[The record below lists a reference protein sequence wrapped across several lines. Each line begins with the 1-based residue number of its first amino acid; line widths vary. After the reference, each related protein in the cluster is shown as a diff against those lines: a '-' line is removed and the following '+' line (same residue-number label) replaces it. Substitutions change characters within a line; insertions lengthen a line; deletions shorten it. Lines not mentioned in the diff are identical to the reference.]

1 MTCINPMAHLNE
13 SFVSNRSQSL
23 WNIALGGDK
32 LSWSWSSWLSLQRD
46 LFTLGLGF
54 LLQGSVGLDSVQ
66 ELLTTSRVL
75 DVLDSQ
81 VDLLLDVSVT
91 NNLVDDDT
99 DSRLSDVEN
108 DTGLTLV
115 VLVRHTLLDRT
126 VGLDVDNV
134 PNFVDLQVRRQWNC
148 PVLLE
153 VTLEHVTSTRSVTT
167 PSC

>member
-99 DSRLSDVEN
+99 DSRLGDVEN

-134 PNFVDLQVRRQWNC
+134 SNFVDLQVRRQWNC

>member
-81 VDLLLDVSVT
+81 VDLLLNVSVT

-99 DSRLSDVEN
+99 DSRLGDVEN

-134 PNFVDLQVRRQWNC
+134 SNLVDLQVRRQWNC

>member
-1 MTCINPMAHLNE
+1 M
-13 SFVSNRSQSL
+13 

-32 LSWSWSSWLSLQRD
+32 LSWSWLSWLSLQRD
-46 LFTLGLGF
+46 LLTLGLGL
-54 LLQGSVGLDSVQ
+54 LLQSSVGLDSVQ

-99 DSRLSDVEN
+99 DSRLGDVEN

-134 PNFVDLQVRRQWNC
+134 SNFVDLQVRRQWNC